1 MSQLHS
7 QVVAIVGAGF
17 IGRHLVRAFLAQ
29 GYRVQV
35 LDRNPCPQEFR
46 GAVHWSI
53 GDYHDRTALTQVLTG
68 AALAYHLVSSTVPGD
83 LHVDVARELHDS
95 VVGSLNFAEVCSQVG
110 VVRMVFASSAS
121 VYGVQTQFPIGEGAA
136 TNPISAHG
144 VHKLAVEKFL
154 LISQRERGLEARILR
169 LANPYGPGQS
179 LQGRQGFVAIAIG
192 CLLNRQ
198 VLTLRDAGT
207 MVRDFIYVSDLAE
220 AMLQGGVRDAL
231 PSVINLGAGLG
242 HSLREVVDTV
252 QELTRQTLS
261 LVDAPARAVDIPLS
275 VMDIALARQVLDFE
289 PATSLAD
296 GIAITLRHH
305 GVSLVSG

>member
-7 QVVAIVGAGF
+7 EVVAIVGAGF

-35 LDRNPCPQEFR
+35 LDRNPCPQEFQ
-46 GAVHWSI
+46 GAVHWSV
-53 GDYHDRTALTQVLTG
+53 GDYHDRTALTQALTG

-83 LHVDVARELHDS
+83 LHVDVARELHDN
-95 VVGSLNFAEVCSQVG
+95 VVGSLNFAEVCSQAG
-110 VVRMVFASSAS
+110 VARMVFASSAS

-154 LISQRERGLEARILR
+154 LIAQRERGLEARILR

-198 VLTLRDAGT
+198 ALTLRDAGT
-207 MVRDFIYVSDLAE
+207 MVRDFIYVTDLAE
-220 AMLQGGVRDAL
+220 AMLRGGVRDAL

-252 QELTRQTLS
+252 QELTGQTLS
-261 LVDAPARAVDIPLS
+261 VVAAPARAVDIPLS

-296 GIAITLRHH
+296 GIAKTLRHH
-305 GVSLVSG
+305 GVSLVSD